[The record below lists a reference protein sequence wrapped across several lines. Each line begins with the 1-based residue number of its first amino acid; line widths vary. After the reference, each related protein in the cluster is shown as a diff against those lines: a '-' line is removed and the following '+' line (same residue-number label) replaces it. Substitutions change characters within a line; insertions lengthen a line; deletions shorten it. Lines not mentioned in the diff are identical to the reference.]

1 MNKARQLTGVM
12 SAVALLSALLLTGV
26 IGTGVVLADTSLHQT
41 GPIAAEEFGNQE
53 CGDTEVAPGET
64 LWHFVLTQTTDENTG
79 TLWADFEDANGD
91 PHQVVEHFTK
101 HTGGVLHWDV
111 ITPSGWIL
119 IDATTDADGA
129 LLNLSH
135 VCIGD
140 HPGATAAIVTEIHS
154 GATDSGA
161 PVVIPNGGH
170 VDLGSTVHDSA
181 TLTTLPDV
189 DPLPAGSWVTFYFYE
204 DATCDNSFEGDPG
217 VFVDSEAFDVSGM
230 STASGLTVDP
240 ALAQGPL
247 GPGDYSYRAFFTS
260 GDTDIVLNATADCE
274 PFTVDKG
281 DLDIRT
287 DIHNAAHAVVLS
299 VPLGSVVHDTAT
311 LSGSVAGFDPD
322 MTKVSFSFYTNGDCE
337 EVGASV
343 ANTGTESTFVAR
355 SADSAAL
362 AAGQYSYSASFAGD
376 DNYNPAGPAACEP
389 LTVEKGDLDIR
400 TDIHNSAHAIVLSV
414 PVGGIVHDTATLSG
428 AVAGFDPD
436 LDEVS
441 FTFWLNGACDG
452 AGAPVANAA
461 PESLY
466 VARTVNSAPLA
477 AGHYSYSASFAGDD
491 NYNPVGPATCEPLS
505 VFQPGKTMG
514 FWGNKNGIARI
525 LANGGYAA
533 NAVNIGRGA
542 IIDTQA
548 ESLKVLPKTLN
559 ACGKGNPIIFSDQT
573 VSANCSLASGI
584 NINSLNTL
592 AAQTLALGYNIK
604 LVAGY
609 DGQTIG
615 DLGCTPVGSL
625 TTSSTV
631 GDAFAA
637 AVALIN
643 GSASGGTTTQAQ
655 IGAMNTLLGCLNAE
669 A

>member
-1 MNKARQLTGVM
+1 MTKTRQLVALI
-12 SAVALLSALLLTGV
+12 SSLALLSALLLTATV
-26 IGTGVVLADTSLHQT
+26 GTGVALASTDLHQST
-41 GPIAAEEFGNQE
+41 PIAAEDFNQE
-53 CGDTEVAPGET
+53 CNGTEVDPGET
-64 LWHFVLTQTTDENTG
+64 LWHFVLVQTTAVNTG

-111 ITPSGWIL
+111 ITPSDWIL
-119 IDATTDADGA
+119 VGATTDADGA
-129 LLNLSH
+129 LLTLSH

-140 HPGATAAIVTEIHS
+140 HPGATAAIVTEIHL
-154 GATDSGA
+154 GATDGA
-161 PVVIPNGGH
+161 VPVVVPNESH
-170 VDLGSTVHDSA
+170 VALGSTVHDSA
-181 TLTTLPDV
+181 VLTTVPDV
-189 DPLPAGSWVTFYFYE
+189 ALLPVGSWVTFYFYT
-204 DATCDNSFEGDPG
+204 DFTCDNSFEGDPG
-217 VFVDSEAFDVSGM
+217 VSFDSEAFDVSGM
-230 STASGLTVDP
+230 STASGLSLDP

-287 DIHNAAHAVVLS
+287 DIHDAAHAVVLS
-299 VPLGSVVHDTAT
+299 VPLGSIVHDTAT

-322 MTKVSFSFYTNGDCE
+322 MTKVSFSFYMNGDCE

-362 AAGQYSYSASFAGD
+362 AAGEYSYSASFAGD

-389 LTVEKGDLDIR
+389 LTVNKGDLTIR

-414 PVGGIVHDTATLSG
+414 PVGSIVHDTATLGG

-436 LDEVS
+436 LSQVS
-441 FTFWLNGACDG
+441 FTWYTNGSCEG
-452 AGAPVANAA
+452 AGSPVANAA
-461 PESLY
+461 PESTY
-466 VARTVNSAPLA
+466 VARSVNSAPLA
-477 AGHYSYSASFAGDD
+477 AGHYAYSASFAGDA
-491 NYNPVGPATCEPLS
+491 NYNPAGPATCEPLG

-525 LANGGYAA
+525 EANGGYAA

-542 IIDTQA
+542 IIDTKA

-573 VSANCSLASGI
+573 ATANCSLATGI

-592 AAQTLALGYNIK
+592 SAQTLALGYNIK

-609 DGQTIG
+609 DGQTIS
-615 DLGCTPVGSL
+615 DLGCSPVGSL
-625 TTSSTV
+625 TSSSAV